1 MRCAEASERK
11 RVVNQ
16 TRRRVDETD
25 FLNSASEGSG
35 SPKGMVMNAIRV
47 VKVRQTKLINTGN
60 KATHNRSNR
69 YRDDQRTTDKQ

>member
-16 TRRRVDETD
+16 TRRRVDEAD

-60 KATHNRSNR
+60 KATRNRSNR
-69 YRDDQRTTDKQ
+69 YRDDQRTTDKL

>member
-60 KATHNRSNR
+60 KATCNRSNR
-69 YRDDQRTTDKQ
+69 YRDDQRTTDKL

>member
-25 FLNSASEGSG
+25 FLNNASEGSG

-60 KATHNRSNR
+60 KATRNRSNR